1 VHSDKLCGGSA
12 LGAKGCEMD
21 RMSALGT
28 RRTGATPGLAR
39 RSFGWVCS
47 KTGRLCIRMQMMF
60 RRPLFRTELNYPQ
73 RLLKTQFR
81 RHPANQ
87 SLGIGF
93 ATARP
98 DRRDRHCAECT
109 AAIVRPGRRSSMVQ
123 ERQDGLS
130 TSLDGP
136 HARQIREQENILDCA
151 A

>member
-1 VHSDKLCGGSA
+1 
-12 LGAKGCEMD
+12 
-21 RMSALGT
+21 
-28 RRTGATPGLAR
+28 
-39 RSFGWVCS
+39 
-47 KTGRLCIRMQMMF
+47 MF

-136 HARQIREQENILDCA
+136 HAGQIREQENILDCA